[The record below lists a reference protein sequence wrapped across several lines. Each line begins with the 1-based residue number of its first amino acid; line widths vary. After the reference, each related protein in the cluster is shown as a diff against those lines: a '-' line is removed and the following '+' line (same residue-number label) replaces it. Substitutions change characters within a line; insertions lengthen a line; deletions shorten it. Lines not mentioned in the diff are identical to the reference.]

1 MVKLNKKAQGT
12 FGIFQFMVVAV
23 LCVILLGGL
32 IWIQGKVTSVM
43 HDVGVQNDIATNNGA
58 NSVFHF
64 PCPDNVSN
72 TCTGS
77 TYVNMTQAS
86 DLTFGQ
92 VNSAIQALRMV
103 AVVYILG
110 LAVIIIVT
118 FALMRMSR
126 IWFFAYILISML
138 AIIFAPTIS
147 NAYLSLLQT
156 GIMDNTLASF
166 TTANWIIL
174 NLPIIVLVI
183 SVLGGIM
190 LFIGFLKNDS
200 EVTNLT

>member
-1 MVKLNKKAQGT
+1 MINKKAQT
-12 FGIFQFMVVAV
+12 FSIFYFMVIVVVAV
-23 LCVILLGGL
+23 IMLSGMV
-32 IWIQGKVTSVM
+32 WIQGKVNSIM
-43 HDVGVQNDIATNNGA
+43 HQVGVENDIATNSGA
-58 NSVFHF
+58 NSVFSF
-64 PCPDNVSN
+64 PCPDNVSR

-166 TTANWIIL
+166 TTANWILL
-174 NLPIIVLVI
+174 NLPIIVLII
-183 SVLGGIM
+183 SILGGVL
-190 LFIGFLKNDS
+190 LFIGFLRQEDS
-200 EVTNLT
+200 ITNLQ

>member
-1 MVKLNKKAQGT
+1 MNRKAQS
-12 FGIFQFMVVAV
+12 FSVFYWMIISVIV
-23 LCVILLGGL
+23 VILFSGM
-32 IWIQGKVTSVM
+32 IFIENQVTNVM
-43 HDVGVQNDIATNNGA
+43 HQVGVSNDIATNNGA

-64 PCPDNVSN
+64 PCPNNISQ

-92 VNSAIQALRMV
+92 VNQAIQALRMV
-103 AVVYILG
+103 AIVYILG

-138 AIIFAPTIS
+138 AVIFAPTIS

-174 NLPIIVLVI
+174 NLPIIVLII
-183 SVLGGIM
+183 SILGGVL
-190 LFIGFLKNDS
+190 LFVGFLRTS
-200 EVTNLT
+200 EESITNLQ